1 MLGLKW
7 LNAELDK
14 QNQAKDQE
22 LEHLR
27 KSLKESGADVV
38 AALREEIVGFKELVK
53 DVGYLYVL
61 FCIFVPGF
69 CARGGGGHGVLV
81 YEIRQKSLKF
91 IHN

>member
-53 DVGYLYVL
+53 DVRYLYVL
-61 FCIFVPGF
+61 FCIILYQDFVPGE
-69 CARGGGGHGVLV
+69 GGTACLFTKLGRNH
-81 YEIRQKSLKF
+81 
-91 IHN
+91 

>member
-53 DVGYLYVL
+53 DVRYLYVL
-61 FCIFVPGF
+61 FCIFF
-69 CARGGGGHGVLV
+69 CTRILCQGRGARRACL
-81 YEIRQKSLKF
+81 R
-91 IHN
+91 N